1 MLMPPIWLIRSAVAA
16 VWLYEGVWCK
26 LLGREPSQLEVVGAV
41 PFLGPRIGKLFVSAL
56 GAVEAALAVWVL
68 IGAAPLLCAVAQTA
82 LLVTLN
88 AIGLLWARHVIH
100 DPGGMVVKNLAF
112 LVLAWV
118 AAALPGPI

>member
-1 MLMPPIWLIRSAVAA
+1 MPPIWLIRSAVGGGVALRRCLVQAA
-16 VWLYEGVWCK
+16 GARAK
-26 LLGREPSQLEVVGAV
+26 PASRSSGRSPSSGR
-41 PFLGPRIGKLFVSAL
+41 GSASSSSRRSERL
-56 GAVEAALAVWVL
+56 EAALAVWVL